1 MRPNSGDSPAAAAPE
16 VAPEGLRKNEFAH
29 VMSFAC
35 SLRDLTSLRIR
46 LQLRYG
52 SLSTS
57 FDQNRKYLDPD
68 SWNEL
73 LASVGAS
80 NEEAKNFFRVMMA
93 NSQRRSPKISRRLF
107 LLVLRNA
114 EGFVAARGLLKNLK
128 LSNEATAW
136 RALMEHARRTA
147 KHRGIHQDNSRSIT
161 ATELQQLLS
170 PQCNALQCEALLRM
184 ALAKQ
189 QRERSSGALRLE
201 EVLLV
206 AVAGL
211 GQRADELRKELGR
224 DYDGEDVSMSFAT
237 LLRQP
242 GAVSAGAAGAGA
254 SALERLRRSMTVSVA
269 EAARKLQ
276 RGEPHQGATTLLG
289 IVGKRP
295 PSHVRSYQSSDTED
309 PSISS
314 RSPSRGSR
322 ISRHSSP
329 RPETAGECRSPGRS
343 RILDE

>member
-1 MRPNSGDSPAAAAPE
+1 MWELLGQASEAS
-16 VAPEGLRKNEFAH
+16 EGLRKHEFAH

-57 FDQNRKYLDPD
+57 FDQMERKYLCPD

-73 LASVGAS
+73 MASVGAS
-80 NEEAKNFFRVMMA
+80 PEEAKSFFKVMMT
-93 NSQRRSPKISRRLF
+93 NSQRRSAKISRRLF

-114 EGFVAARGLLKNLK
+114 EAFVAARGLLKNLK

-147 KHRGIHQDNSRSIT
+147 KHKGIQLDNSRSIT

-170 PQCNALQCEALLRM
+170 PQCNALHCEALLRM

-211 GQRADELRKELGR
+211 GQRADELRNELGR
-224 DYDGEDVSMSFAT
+224 DYDGEDMSTSFAT
-237 LLRQP
+237 LLCQP
-242 GAVSAGAAGAGA
+242 GARLAGA
-254 SALERLRRSMTVSVA
+254 SGGGALERLRRSMAVSVA

-314 RSPSRGSR
+314 PSPSRGSR
-322 ISRHSSP
+322 GSRSRQSS
-329 RPETAGECRSPGRS
+329 RPETPGKCRSPGRS
-343 RILDE
+343 RIDQ